1 MRRALPLSVSLP
13 PDVKLMNAL
22 TVILS
27 LVFAGMAL
35 MLAVSWLMRQSLFT
49 LNAIEVQGD
58 LSHNNAATLRAN
70 VAHRL
75 SGNFLTVDLAST
87 RSAFEAVPWVRR
99 ATVQREFPNRLKVVL
114 SEHQAVALWGEEGDF
129 RLVNNFGEV
138 FDANQGDVEADDLP
152 LLNGPTGQAPLVLQ
166 AYQRLFPIFEEM
178 DATLEQLQLT
188 SHGSWRAQ
196 IDSGA
201 VIDLGHGSL
210 DELETRTRRF
220 ITTVTQVSA
229 RFGRDMESADLRYG
243 NGYAVRL
250 RGVTTGDQDEEKK
263 KR

>member
-1 MRRALPLSVSLP
+1 MRRTLPLSVSLP

-22 TVILS
+22 TVVLS

-49 LNAIEVQGD
+49 LNAIQVQGD

-75 SGNFLTVDLAST
+75 SGNFLTVDLDST
-87 RSAFEAVPWVRR
+87 RSVFEAVPWVRR
-99 ATVQREFPNRLKVVL
+99 ASVQRQFPNRLKVVL
-114 SEHQAVALWGEEGDF
+114 SEHHAVALWGEDGDS

-152 LLNGPTGQAPLVLQ
+152 LLNGPPGQAALVLQ
-166 AYQRLFPIFEEM
+166 AYQRLSPIFEEM

-188 SHGSWRAQ
+188 GHGSWRAQ
-196 IDSGA
+196 LDSGA

-210 DELETRTRRF
+210 DELQTRTQRF

-250 RGVTTGDQDEEKK
+250 RGVTTGDKDDDKK

>member
-1 MRRALPLSVSLP
+1 MRRAQSLSMALP

-35 MLAVSWLMRQSLFT
+35 MVAVSWLVRQSLFT
-49 LNAIEVQGD
+49 LNSIQVQGD

-75 SGNFLTVDLAST
+75 SGNFLTVDLQST
-87 RSAFEAVPWVRR
+87 RSAFETVPWVRR
-99 ATVQREFPNRLKVVL
+99 ATVQREFPNRLRVVL
-114 SEHQAVALWGEEGDF
+114 SEHKAVALWGEEGDS

-138 FDANQGDVEADDLP
+138 FEANQGDVEANNLP
-152 LLNGPTGQAPLVLQ
+152 LLNGPPGQAPQVLQ
-166 AYQRLFPIFEEM
+166 TYQRLSPLFEEM

-188 SHGSWRAQ
+188 QHGSWRAQ

-210 DELETRTRRF
+210 DELQTRTQRF

-229 RFGRDMESADLRYG
+229 RFGRDLESADLRYG

-250 RGVTTGDQDEEKK
+250 RGVTTGDTDDDKK